1 MGSSSGKFSVSEWL
15 QKLLFTTTF
24 RDIVE
29 SIDALNTR
37 VQDLN
42 TRLDREV
49 QALEKQLAETRKP
62 SSKGP

>member
-1 MGSSSGKFSVSEWL
+1 MGTTSGRPSLSEWL

-37 VQDLN
+37 VQELN

-49 QALEKQLAETRKP
+49 QALEKQIAETRKQ
-62 SSKGP
+62 SDKTR